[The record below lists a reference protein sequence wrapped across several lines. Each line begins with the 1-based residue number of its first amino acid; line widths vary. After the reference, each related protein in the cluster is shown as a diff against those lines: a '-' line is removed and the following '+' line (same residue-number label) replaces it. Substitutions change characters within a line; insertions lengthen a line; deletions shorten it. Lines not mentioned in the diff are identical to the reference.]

1 MKPAP
6 AVRKSPAPLLALL
19 AAALLLAGCAYE
31 LVRGGQVNQAKA
43 QEIEAGIQ
51 ELRDLRFKH
60 HVPLV
65 VRTPDE
71 AEKMMEADL
80 ERDYSD
86 EQLRVGGTAGALVGL
101 YPPEM
106 DLKAESLKLLKSQV
120 AAFYDPHEKQMV
132 LVEGQ
137 LGAGFFG
144 NAAEF
149 LLRRDVVGEMVVA
162 HELTHALQDQNFDLD
177 HKLEALKD
185 DDDRS
190 LALKSVAE
198 GDATL
203 AGFAYVMGGMSNAN
217 ADTLVDHLKE
227 LPQAFAAE
235 SPDTP
240 EGLSEPMMF
249 EYSDGARFVAEA
261 YRRGGWAAVD
271 KLYEDPPQSSRQI
284 VHPALY
290 FDRPTP
296 PLEIEISGYKQVM
309 AGWSRADD
317 DTYGELL
324 LRLILQR
331 NLGKDSREV
340 DLARE
345 WAGDHMLILQQ
356 QRGVT
361 VIWVVAFA
369 DEAAA
374 SHFAVVYAT
383 VLDRLLDG
391 VTEHHV
397 EYRGDAALVII
408 GEGAHY
414 AQTLAPSI
422 WQESRIAPRTVA
434 SHVVRASAA
443 PLPR

>member
-6 AVRKSPAPLLALL
+6 SIRKSPALLLPLLLGVL
-19 AAALLLAGCAYE
+19 ALAGCAYE
-31 LVRGGQVNQAKA
+31 LVRGGQVNQAEA
-43 QEIEAGIQ
+43 QQIEAGIQ

-65 VRTPDE
+65 VRTPDG

-86 EQLRVGGTAGALVGL
+86 ERLRVDGTAGALVGL
-101 YPPEM
+101 YPAGI
-106 DLKAESLKLLKSQV
+106 DLKVESLKLLKSQV

-132 LVEGQ
+132 LVEGA
-137 LGAGFFG
+137 LSAGFFG
-144 NAAEF
+144 NATEF
-149 LLRRDVVGEMVVA
+149 LLRRDLVGEMVVA

-177 HKLEALKD
+177 HKLDAVKD
-185 DDDRS
+185 DDDRA

-203 AGFAYVMGGMSNAN
+203 AGFTYVMGGMSNAN
-217 ADTLVDHLKE
+217 ADTLVEHLKD
-227 LPQAFAAE
+227 LPQTFAAE
-235 SPDTP
+235 SGDVP
-240 EGLSEPMMF
+240 EGLSEPLMF
-249 EYSDGARFVAEA
+249 QYSEGVRFVAEA
-261 YRRGGWAAVD
+261 YRRGGWDAVD
-271 KLYEDPPQSSRQI
+271 RLYEDPPQSSRQI
-284 VHPALY
+284 IHPALY

-296 PLEIEISGYKQVM
+296 PLTIEIGGYKQVM
-309 AGWSRADD
+309 AGWSKADD

-324 LRLILQR
+324 LQLILQR
-331 NLGKDSREV
+331 NLGKNAPDV

-345 WAGDHMLILQQ
+345 WAGDRMLILQE

-361 VIWVVAFA
+361 VIWVIAFA
-369 DEAAA
+369 DDAAA
-374 SHFAVVYAT
+374 AHFAEVYAT
-383 VLDRLLDG
+383 ILDRLLDG

-397 EYRGDAALVII
+397 EYRGSAALVII

-422 WQESRIAPRTVA
+422 WQESRIAPQRPVP
-434 SHVVRASAA
+434 HVERASA
-443 PLPR
+443 PLPH